1 MCVDCRVECDV
12 SSMRRAP
19 VRFGLFVPQGW
30 RMDLA
35 GIEPDQHWGV
45 MAGLAER
52 AAMTRLWGSI
62 WVYDHFHTVPIP
74 SSEAPHEAWTL
85 MAALAAVTGRIRLG
99 QMCTCM
105 GYRNPAYLAKV
116 AAAVDIIS
124 EGRLEMGIGAGWY
137 EHEWRAFGLSGGAF
151 PSAGDRLGM
160 LEEGVQIFRD
170 MWTKGAATLNGK
182 HYQVDGA
189 ICSPRPLQ
197 GTTQP
202 GYEKNGIPMWIDGG
216 GEKKTL
222 RIAAQYGDYTNF
234 SPDVFEHK
242 SEILAA
248 HCAQIGRDFAE
259 ITRSTNINVVIG
271 ENEKDVKERLAWMR
285 HHYIEAGVP
294 EARVDQQIA
303 AERTGV
309 GVGTPEQIAEKLSAL
324 KALGLGY
331 TIAYLTEAAYDTSGM
346 HLFEN
351 EVISELM

>member
-1 MCVDCRVECDV
+1 
-12 SSMRRAP
+12 
-19 VRFGLFVPQGW
+19 
-30 RMDLA
+30 MDLA
-35 GIEPDQHWGV
+35 GIESDQHWGV

-52 AAMTRLWGSI
+52 AEMTRLWESV

-74 SSEAPHEAWTL
+74 SQEATHESWTL
-85 MAALAAVTGRIRLG
+85 MAAIAAVTSRVRLG

-105 GYRNPAYLAKV
+105 AYRNPAYLAKV
-116 AAAVDIIS
+116 AATVDIIS

-137 EHEWRAFGLSGGAF
+137 EHEWRAYGYGF
-151 PSAGDRLGM
+151 PSAGERLGM

-202 GYEKNGIPMWIDGG
+202 GSEHNGIPMWIAGG

-222 RIAAQYGDYTNF
+222 RIAAKYADYTNF
-234 SPDVFEHK
+234 SPEDFEHK
-242 SEILAA
+242 SAILAS
-248 HCAQIGRDFAE
+248 HCAEVGRDFAQ
-259 ITRSTNINVVIG
+259 ITRSANINVVIG
-271 ENEKDVKERLAWMR
+271 ETQKDVRDRLAWTR
-285 HHYIEAGVP
+285 NHYLKAGVS
-294 EARVDQQIA
+294 EAAVDQQIEA
-303 AERTGV
+303 ATAGI
-309 GVGTPEQIAEKLSAL
+309 GVGTPEQIAEKLTAL

-331 TIAYLTEAAYDTSGM
+331 TIAYFTEAAYDTSGI

-351 EVISELM
+351 KVIPELR